1 MTPPAEPTPAGTH
14 HVSGVVNRRSPLP
27 VAVTV
32 QRLTEAIVAAGAKV
46 FAVIDQGAEAARA
59 GAALRETQLILFGN
73 PLAGTP
79 VMEASPL
86 AALDLPLRIL
96 VWADDGGVVWMTY
109 LSAEWLAGR
118 YDIPQEVAKPL
129 SAVEN
134 LTGRVAARG

>member
-1 MTPPAEPTPAGTH
+1 MTPPAEPTVAGTH

-27 VAVTV
+27 VADTV
-32 QRLTEAIVAAGAKV
+32 QRLTEAILAAGAKV
-46 FAVIDQGAEAARA
+46 FAVIDQSAEAAAA
-59 GAALRETQLILFGN
+59 GASLRDTQLILFGS

-86 AALDLPLRIL
+86 AALDLPLKIL

-109 LSAEWLAGR
+109 LSPEWLAGR

-134 LTGRVAARG
+134 LTSRLR